1 MNSVFLRA
9 ELGQKFIDKIKG
21 AMDAKK
27 AENKND
33 D

>member
-1 MNSVFLRA
+1 VFLEA
-9 ELGQKFIDKIKG
+9 ELGQQFIEKMKG
-21 AMDAKK
+21 EMDAKK